1 MKTLRKLALLLKEV
15 GLPEMTAYAAHQ
27 AQLRSGVFTR
37 RSTSSE
43 VALEQ
48 VGDVQLFNSNWLH
61 WKTAGCSPRVDLADE
76 VTQGIFHPFGGQPA
90 ALDLTPPGP
99 PLEHWTRYGN
109 EIDDQDIKD
118 TWEAARFTWSLDL
131 AGAEPHAPD
140 GPYAECFWR
149 TVETFLVANPVDAGP
164 NWSSA
169 QEIALR
175 AINWIICLGALGN
188 SPASSLARLTRITQA
203 IFQHAQR
210 LPFTLN
216 YARSQNNN
224 HVLSESLG
232 LIFAGEYLAGI
243 APQSRRWINLG
254 EKEFERALLQ
264 QIDDEGNYSQHSAIY
279 HRMMLQLALLY
290 DARNR
295 RVKREM
301 PAPVKRKLELAARWL
316 VAQLD
321 PLSGRLPNLGHND
334 GTHLLPFGSEEYRD
348 MRPTAQ
354 AASLAFCGTPCL
366 PPGKWDDLAAWL
378 GVPTSENREG
388 LQLTSPAVHKVGSG
402 NTWGTLRG
410 VTFYGRP
417 AHCDQLHVDLWW
429 QGINIA
435 RDAGTYRYNAPEP
448 WQNSLDRTRIH
459 NTVTIDDLDQME
471 RVSRFLWLDQAQAH
485 WLLDNDKKMVKA
497 SQDGYRKLGLLHT
510 RTLQFTQPEGFVVTD
525 EITSL
530 TKEKELASHRA
541 VLHWLLPDWDWHVE
555 GSGITLVHGGLQVK
569 LTVKALDG
577 ESQVVAP
584 SDLSIIRGGQ
594 TQLGRRADN
603 LLGWE
608 SDTYAEKHPALSFSV
623 NYGFTTSLTLLSTW
637 ELKND

>member
-1 MKTLRKLALLLKEV
+1 LKPLRKLALLLKEV
-15 GLPEMTAYAAHQ
+15 GLPEMAAYAAYQ
-27 AQLRSGVFTR
+27 AQLRSGVFTHKR
-37 RSTSSE
+37 TSSE

-48 VGDVQLFNSNWLH
+48 VGDTQLFSNNWLN
-61 WKTAGCSPRVDLADE
+61 WKTAGGSPRIDLADGFTRG
-76 VTQGIFHPFGGQPA
+76 VFHPFGGQPA
-90 ALDLTPPGP
+90 ALELTLTRL
-99 PLEHWTRYGN
+99 PLEHWTQYGN
-109 EIDDQDIKD
+109 EVDGQDIKD

-131 AGAEPHAPD
+131 AGAELQAPG
-140 GPYAECFWR
+140 GPYAECFWK
-149 TVETFLVANPVDAGP
+149 TVETFLDANTVDAGP

-188 SPASSLARLTRITQA
+188 SPASSLARLTRITRA
-203 IFQHAQR
+203 IFQHARR
-210 LPFTLN
+210 LPLTLN

-232 LIFAGEYLAGI
+232 LIFAGEYLTGV
-243 APQSRRWINLG
+243 APQSRGWINLG

-295 RVKREM
+295 RLKREM
-301 PAPVKRKLELAARWL
+301 PAAIKRKLELAARWL
-316 VAQLD
+316 AAQLD

-334 GTHLLPFGSEEYRD
+334 GTLLLPFGSEEYRD

-354 AASLAFCGTPCL
+354 AAALAFCGAPCL
-366 PPGKWDDLAAWL
+366 PSGKWDDLAAWL
-378 GVPTSENREG
+378 GLQSSENREVI
-388 LQLTSPAVHKVGSG
+388 QLSSPAVHKVGSG
-402 NTWGTLRG
+402 STWGSLRG
-410 VTFYGRP
+410 VTFHGRP

-459 NTVTIDDLDQME
+459 NTITIGDLDQME

-485 WLLDNDKKMVKA
+485 WLPVEEENKVKA
-497 SQDGYRKLGLLHT
+497 SQDGYRKLGVLHT
-510 RTLQFTQPEGFVVTD
+510 RTLQFTQPDGFLVTD
-525 EITSL
+525 EITPLS
-530 TKEKELASHRA
+530 KEPANHRA

-555 GSGITLVHGGLQVK
+555 GNAITLVHGGQQVN

-577 ESQVVAP
+577 ESHTVTP
-584 SDLSIIRGGQ
+584 IDLSIIRGGQ
-594 TQLGRRADN
+594 TLHGNGTDN

-608 SDTYAEKHPALSFSV
+608 SDTYAEKTPALSFSV
-623 NYGFTTSLTLLSTW
+623 TCELTTSLTLLSTW
-637 ELKND
+637 ELNRD